1 MRRQAIV
8 LLAMTGLIL
17 GVAYGSASP
26 PVPASPQ
33 ARSAGTPASP
43 VRPMTGPV
51 KVSDIS
57 IKDGEAGQTFV
68 DVATSSTATFRVS
81 RLESPRRL
89 VVDVEEARSALARNS
104 YVAHSPLLKG
114 VRVGQFRESNP
125 PVLRVV
131 ADLTGD
137 PTFDV
142 HAIPGGIRIELRA
155 RESHPRVA
163 RSEPVR
169 GLAAP
174 VAPLVAAKPPTLAP
188 QSSSPVAASTVAPSE
203 PAKEAAKL
211 DYQEALPAVPGSG
224 RVAAA
229 PRPAPPNQT
238 PEALQAANAAATLA
252 AVSFPSSTADAQAA
266 APAAGGQAAEQPKYT
281 GEPISVNLKDV
292 DLKDFFRLIHEISGL
307 NIIVD
312 PNVAGS
318 VTLVLDAVPWDQALD
333 IVLKNNGLG
342 RVLEGN
348 VLRIARLD
356 TLTSEQGATAKL
368 AAARQEAMP
377 LVTVFHPVNYA
388 KATDI
393 QAMIKGWIGGGA
405 LTSRGSILVDQRTNT
420 LIISDVQTQIPII
433 ESIISKLDKKAKQV
447 VIEARIVLAT
457 TSFSRSLASALASGG
472 FTSNGALGAAG
483 ATGTGSS
490 TASSVPTNIP
500 TPGSQRVITTTPA
513 SASGFGTFSITSW
526 GAHGFIEAAIA
537 AAETTS
543 QAKTIS
549 RPTIITQNN
558 VSGTVTQGTQVP
570 IQTTINNTI
579 SITYQNASLT
589 LTVTPQVTDDGN
601 VFLIINVQNSSV
613 GAVLTSAGPSINTQ
627 QAQTQ
632 VLVPDGGTVVFGGV
646 TVTSRS
652 KSASYVPLLGNIPI
666 LGNLFKSWN
675 VQDSDQELLF
685 FVTPKIVMT

>member
-8 LLAMTGLIL
+8 LLAMTGLIM
-17 GVAYGSASP
+17 GVAFASASP
-26 PVPASPQ
+26 PVPTSPQ
-33 ARSAGTPASP
+33 GRSAGTPANSL
-43 VRPMTGPV
+43 RQMTGPV

-68 DVATSSTATFRVS
+68 DVATSGAATFRVS

-89 VVDVEEARSALARNS
+89 VVDVQDARSALARNS
-104 YVAHSPLLKG
+104 YAAHSSLLKG
-114 VRVGQFRESNP
+114 VRVGQFRENNP
-125 PVLRVV
+125 AVLRVV
-131 ADLTGD
+131 ADLMGD
-137 PTFDV
+137 PAFDV
-142 HAIPGGIRIELRA
+142 HAISGGIRIELRA
-155 RESHPRVA
+155 REAHAQVV
-163 RSEPVR
+163 RSEPVK
-169 GLAAP
+169 GLTASVPPLVVAKPAAAP
-174 VAPLVAAKPPTLAP
+174 Q
-188 QSSSPVAASTVAPSE
+188 QSSSPVPDSTAAPAK
-203 PAKEAAKL
+203 PAKETAKL
-211 DYQEALPAVPGSG
+211 DYQKALPPGPGSDQ
-224 RVAAA
+224 VAAA
-229 PRPAPPNQT
+229 PQSAAPDQT
-238 PEALQAANAAATLA
+238 PEALQAANAAATIA
-252 AVSFPSSTADAQAA
+252 ATSFPSSTADAQAA
-266 APAAGGQAAEQPKYT
+266 APAAGGQTAEQPKYT

-356 TLTSEQGATAKL
+356 TLTAEQGATAKL

-377 LVTVFHPVNYA
+377 LVTIFHPVNYA

-433 ESIISKLDKKAKQV
+433 ENIIGKLDKKAKQV

-457 TSFSRSLASALASGG
+457 TSFSRSLASALSGLAFGASNHTGV
-472 FTSNGALGAAG
+472 GA

-490 TASSVPTNIP
+490 ASATIPNSVPSPPSVTAS
-500 TPGSQRVITTTPA
+500 PA
-513 SASGFGTFSITSW
+513 TASGFGTFTIMNSS
-526 GAHGFIEAAIA
+526 AHGVIEAAIA

-646 TVTSRS
+646 TVTARS